1 MTPGRAVTHMQ
12 LVAWEHEVGSCI
24 YTIGKPTAAAEY
36 LEIPDQYDLTL
47 VAAYGYPEG
56 EVQGKK
62 DRKPLSEI
70 ASSGTFGS
78 ELQF

>member
-78 ELQF
+78 ELQL